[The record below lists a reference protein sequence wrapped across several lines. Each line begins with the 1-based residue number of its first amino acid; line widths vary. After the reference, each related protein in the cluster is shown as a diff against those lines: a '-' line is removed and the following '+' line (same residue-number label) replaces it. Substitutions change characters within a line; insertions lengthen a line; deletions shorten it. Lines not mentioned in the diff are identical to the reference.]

1 MERTYLFSPVFR
13 KIGYGLMAAGLL
25 LFVVMFIVGVHFDP
39 EWEITLPVFSLTR
52 GMYEW
57 DMENAWYPHVMDDEV
72 SFELTMILMC
82 VGCVF
87 VAFSKEKDE
96 DECIAQMRM
105 NSLVW
110 SLLWGM
116 VLVVV
121 STMFIF
127 GGAYLICLSIYPILT
142 FLLFIIKY
150 NVSLYKFRHNND

>member
-1 MERTYLFSPVFR
+1 MEHTYLFSPIFR

-25 LFVVMFIVGVHFDP
+25 LFVVMFIIGVHFDP
-39 EWEITLPVFSLTR
+39 EWEITLPVFSLTC
-52 GMYEW
+52 GMNEW

-72 SFELTMILMC
+72 SFEFVMILMC

-105 NSLVW
+105 NALVW

-121 STMFIF
+121 STMFIY
-127 GGAYLICLSIYPILT
+127 GATYLICLSIYPILT